1 MRKITTFLALLLTCI
16 IGATAADFVPQAGT
30 KYLIKCK
37 GDSKYVLWNSSCVL
51 SGTDSK
57 VILSNWAQFDS
68 RSLFSIEG
76 DATNGYT
83 IRSVKDN
90 TQYVYAINTND
101 ANSNVGVKAVSE
113 TPGDECVWKI
123 VAQGDG
129 WNIIPKN
136 GEYSWNNR
144 GSYNG
149 NAHVGM
155 WNSNASANDIWYIK
169 PVDDVVDEV
178 VAGLSNITTGTDL
191 GLFSTSYA
199 NAVNTNAT
207 AYKTSQSEEALANLG
222 ALAVNKISYI
232 NLPTGYYRIK
242 SCANDG
248 NGSNFS
254 VFDGTYLFTDI
265 VNYPNAARTLANV
278 PLDEAK
284 AKNNY
289 VWKITRGELPSA
301 TVGIVN
307 GQGKGVNNGTNY
319 NTINLGLSDYYTT
332 GAIYFTQGL
341 HITNQG
347 IHTVG
352 GTNQNANAEATR
364 SNPFTMTGWAHSDS
378 KGSAYIFEPV
388 SMDGVTAYTVN
399 VTGAEGYVTLNSTN
413 EVAKNGGFFLL
424 SSAPQVADFTA
435 ATVANYDAAVSIEGN
450 TINVNYTYKL
460 EYIKPL
466 AEAAL
471 AKTGV
476 GYPTANAATRTALA
490 EAVKG
495 TDATAI
501 GNALKA
507 FQTSTEDIQLPEDG
521 KAYYIKV
528 PYINGTANYLYSD
541 GNNETS
547 NRVGNKADDQITD
560 KNDKVFVCHIVNG
573 KYMFA
578 TNHGTYLS
586 WADSGDGT
594 KSYKTSAQTTTYV
607 AQNDWTIEPATLEKG
622 AGIVSLTNRADV
634 FGYVQMKGLGKDG
647 TTTYYLNSRIND
659 AFVAAHSADKFYDA
673 NNGVNRSC
681 YYQFEEVEYPNTITF
696 HDATGI
702 NGVSHIA
709 TFSAPFA
716 TIIPEGVKAYYVSAK
731 GAEATMTAIDAQ
743 AIPANQGVILTS
755 ESGDAATMVPAA
767 SETAAT
773 ITGNQLGHSAGAAK
787 TLTAGE
793 GYILGNGT
801 EGTAF
806 YPCKAGSLPSNKA
819 YLLGNGENAIVM
831 NFGNAVTGINTIAA
845 PASAKAPIFDLS
857 GRRVVKA
864 TKGLYIQ
871 NGKKFIVK

>member
-1 MRKITTFLALLLTCI
+1 MKKITTFLALLLTCI
-16 IGATAADFVPQAGT
+16 IGATAADFVPKDGT

-37 GDSKYVLWNSSCVL
+37 GDNKYVLWNSSCVL
-51 SGTDSK
+51 SGTDNR

-113 TPGDECVWKI
+113 TPGNECVWKI

-144 GSYNG
+144 GGYNG

-155 WNSNASANDIWYIK
+155 WNSNADNNDIWYIK
-169 PVDDVVDEV
+169 SVEDVMDDATNFT
-178 VAGLSNITTGTDL
+178 AGSGL
-191 GLFSTSYA
+191 GLIDENYA
-199 NAVNTNAT
+199 NSIKANIAD
-207 AYKTSQSEEALANLG
+207 YKANQSEDALANLG
-222 ALAVNKISYI
+222 ALLAVNKTSYI

-242 SCANDG
+242 GCANDG
-248 NGSNFS
+248 DGKNFS

-265 VNYPNAARTLANV
+265 VNYPNVTKTLANV
-278 PLDEAK
+278 PLEEAK

-319 NTINLGLSDYYTT
+319 STINLGLSDYYTT

-341 HITNQG
+341 HITNQRQ
-347 IHTVG
+347 HTV
-352 GTNQNANAEATR
+352 NNSQNKSAEATR
-364 SNPFTMTGWAHSDS
+364 SNPFTMTGWDHSDS

-388 SMDGVTAYTVN
+388 SMDDVTAYTVN

-424 SSAPQVADFTA
+424 SSAPQKSDFTA

-476 GYPTANAATRTALA
+476 GYPKADAATRTALA

-573 KYMFA
+573 KYIFA

-586 WADSGDGT
+586 WADSGDGN

-681 YYQFEEVEYPNTITF
+681 YYQFEEAAEYPNTITF

-731 GAEATMTAIDAQ
+731 GTEATMTAIEAE

-755 ESGDAATMVPAA
+755 ESGAAATMVPAA
-767 SETAAT
+767 SETAAA

-806 YPCKAGSLPSNKA
+806 YPCKAGSLPINKA
-819 YLLGNGENAIVM
+819 YLLGNGESAIVM

>member
-16 IGATAADFVPQAGT
+16 IGATAADFVPKAGA

-37 GDSKYVLWNSSCVL
+37 GDNNVVYTPENSNILKYQQSVSDASYF
-51 SGTDSK
+51 T
-57 VILSNWAQFDS
+57 IES
-68 RSLFSIEG
+68 RVVENVTYFYIHPAG
-76 DATNGYT
+76 DAT
-83 IRSVKDN
+83 K
-90 TQYVYAINTND
+90 YVYTAQTPSTDNNAND
-101 ANSNVGVKAVSE
+101 GVVGVTDTKDDA
-113 TPGDECVWKI
+113 TCLWKI
-123 VAQGDG
+123 TFNKGNNNPCAF
-129 WNIIPKN
+129 NITPKGYDN
-136 GEYSWNNR
+136 YSWNCR
-144 GSYNG
+144 SNG
-149 NAHVGM
+149 IGYWHTGGNNNAN
-155 WNSNASANDIWYIK
+155 NSWYITPNVELNGYYTIK
-169 PVDDVVDEV
+169 NTATDRYTNLYNDFGVDK
-178 VAGLSNITTGTDL
+178 ITR
-191 GLFSTSYA
+191 A
-199 NAVNTNAT
+199 A
-207 AYKTSQSEEALANLG
+207 E
-222 ALAVNKISYI
+222 
-232 NLPTGYYRIK
+232 NLP
-242 SCANDG
+242 S
-248 NGSNFS
+248 
-254 VFDGTYLFTDI
+254 
-265 VNYPNAARTLANV
+265 
-278 PLDEAK
+278 PLT
-284 AKNNY
+284 NNY
-289 VWKITRGELPSA
+289 VWHVTTANNNVL
-301 TVGIVN
+301 TVLN
-307 GQGKGVNNGTNY
+307 GQGTPLYHDGNASLPTLKVAYSDGTKYYFGEALNCGNDGRKYKLTLWKDGDY
-319 NTINLGLSDYYTT
+319 NLADNQWTFAPVDASN
-332 GAIYFTQGL
+332 IY
-341 HITNQG
+341 
-347 IHTVG
+347 
-352 GTNQNANAEATR
+352 
-364 SNPFTMTGWAHSDS
+364 
-378 KGSAYIFEPV
+378 
-388 SMDGVTAYTVN
+388 N
-399 VTGAEGYVTLNSTN
+399 VVCNIEDGYVTYSATS
-413 EVAKNGGFFLL
+413 EKAKNGGFFNI
-424 SSAPQVADFTA
+424 ATTPAEGNFTA
-435 ATVANYDAAVSIEGN
+435 KELTGYDAAVSIEGN

-476 GYPTANAATRTALA
+476 GYPKADAATRTALA
-490 EAVKG
+490 EVVKG

-586 WADSGDGT
+586 WADSGDGN

-607 AQNDWTIEPATLEKG
+607 AQNDWTIEPATLDKG
-622 AGIVSLTNRADV
+622 QGSVSLTDRADV
-634 FGYVQMKGLGKDG
+634 FGLVQMKALGKDG
-647 TTTYYLNSRIND
+647 TTNYYLNSRIDGDFISQYAN
-659 AFVAAHSADKFYDA
+659 DKFYDTGW
-673 NNGVNRSC
+673 NNMNRSC

-716 TIIPEGVKAYYVSAK
+716 TIIPAGVKAYYVSAK

-743 AIPANQGVILTS
+743 SIPANQGVILTS

-787 TLTAGE
+787 SLTAGE

-806 YPCKAGSLPSNKA
+806 YPCKAGSLPINKA

-871 NGKKFIVK
+871 NGKKVIVK

>member
-1 MRKITTFLALLLTCI
+1 MKKITTFLALLLTCI
-16 IGATAADFVPQAGT
+16 IGATAADFVPTAGT

-37 GDSKYVLWNSSCVL
+37 GNSKYVLWNSSCVK
-51 SGTDSK
+51 SASDNT

-76 DATNGYT
+76 DATTGYT

-90 TQYVYAINTND
+90 TQYVYAVNTND
-101 ANSNVGVKAVSE
+101 ADGNVGVKAVTE
-113 TPGDECVWKI
+113 TPGDECVWNI

-136 GEYSWNNR
+136 GKFSWNNR
-144 GSYNG
+144 GSYND

-155 WNSNASANDIWYIK
+155 WKSNASADDIWYIK

-191 GLFSTSYA
+191 GIFSTSYA

-207 AYKTSQSEEALANLG
+207 TYKTSQSEEALANLG

-232 NLPTGYYRIK
+232 NLPTGYYRLK

-248 NGSNFS
+248 DGENFS

-265 VNYPNAARTLANV
+265 VNYPNVTKTLANV

-364 SNPFTMTGWAHSDS
+364 SNPFTMTGWNHSDS

-388 SMDGVTAYTVN
+388 SMEDVTAYTVN
-399 VTGAEGYVTLNSTN
+399 VTGADQGSVTLNSTN
-413 EVAKNGGFFLL
+413 EVAMNGGFFLL
-424 SSAPQVADFTA
+424 SSAPQNADFTA
-435 ATVANYDAAVSIEGN
+435 KTLDGYDVAVTVAEN
-450 TINVNYTYKL
+450 TINVSYAHNYAYAKA
-460 EYIKPL
+460 E
-466 AEAAL
+466 AEAAI
-471 AKTGV
+471 AMKGV
-476 GYPTANAATRTALA
+476 GYPTADAAARTKLNKAIADAAAAEPNITTAATLLA
-490 EAVKG
+490 AV
-495 TDATAI
+495 DAYEK
-501 GNALKA
+501 NKD
-507 FQTSTEDIQLPEDG
+507 EIQMPEDG
-521 KAYYIKV
+521 KAYVITNIHKTGGKRYMKYQADGTSMIARGEGKLPIEATYICHKV
-528 PYINGTANYLYSD
+528 D
-541 GNNETS
+541 
-547 NRVGNKADDQITD
+547 
-560 KNDKVFVCHIVNG
+560 G
-573 KYMFA
+573 KYVFA
-578 TNHGTYLS
+578 NNSGTYLTWRGNAAGDCTNGNKGYTTS
-586 WADSGDGT
+586 YDADYNT
-594 KSYKTSAQTTTYV
+594 FTV
-607 AQNDWTIEPATLEKG
+607 AANP
-622 AGIVSLTNRADV
+622 DV
-634 FGYVQMKGLGKDG
+634 FGCLSFGAKRDGDTGKS
-647 TTTYYLNSRIND
+647 YYIVTRTGSFEKAGFANYYDDSNSS
-659 AFVAAHSADKFYDA
+659 AFT
-673 NNGVNRSC
+673 
-681 YYQFEEVEYPNTITF
+681 FEEVAYPNTINF
-696 HDATGI
+696 NDAQNI

-716 TIIPEGVKAYYVSAK
+716 IIIPAGVKAYYVSAK
-731 GAEATMTAIDAQ
+731 GTEATMTAIDAK

-755 ESGDAATMVPAA
+755 ESDAAVTMVPAA
-767 SETAAT
+767 GETVAT
-773 ITGNQLGHSAGAAK
+773 ITGNQLGNSAGADK

-819 YLLGNGENAIVM
+819 YLLGNGQSAIVM

-871 NGKKFIVK
+871 NGKKVIVK